1 MLALGLIKQQTLV
14 AAAKVIQQIN
24 FTGILT
30 RDGNTTVFF
39 IIEKEKELWETV
51 RVFWSYFALI

>member
-51 RVFWSYFALI
+51 RVLWSYFALI

>member
-30 RDGNTTVFF
+30 RDGNKTVFF

-51 RVFWSYFALI
+51 RVLWSYFALI

>member
-1 MLALGLIKQQTLV
+1 MLALDLIKQQTLV
-14 AAAKVIQQIN
+14 AAAKVMQQIN
-24 FTGILT
+24 FTGNLT

-51 RVFWSYFALI
+51 RVLWSYFALI

>member
-1 MLALGLIKQQTLV
+1 MLALDLIKQQTLV
-14 AAAKVIQQIN
+14 AAAKVMQQIN
-24 FTGILT
+24 FTGNLT

-51 RVFWSYFALI
+51 RVLWS

>member
-24 FTGILT
+24 FTGNLT

-51 RVFWSYFALI
+51 RVLWSYFALI